1 MSFYILHD
9 FYYLVL
15 FLSAVFVVL
24 NIQKSKKAFFSL
36 SLLIVVTACSEII
49 AKVFSYVTEISN
61 SAVYHIFT
69 PVEYIIF
76 TCMYWQLLTG
86 RTWKTLLVISCIFLC
101 VAEVLNTI
109 FFQPLAASNT
119 NIMILE
125 SVFLVFFSL
134 ILFAEIKDYMPYENL
149 LAEGVFWLNSAV
161 LIYYAFNI
169 LVWGFHSVKIY
180 TLENP
185 PVIIYRIN
193 LLFSAL
199 LYLIYVYS
207 IRLSL
212 RTARN
217 YEKIT

>member
-1 MSFYILHD
+1 MSFHILHD

-15 FLSAVFVVL
+15 FLSAVFVVS

-36 SLLIVVTACSEII
+36 SLLIVVTACSEIV

-109 FFQPLAASNT
+109 FFQPLAVSNT

-185 PVIIYRIN
+185 PVLIYRIN
-193 LLFSAL
+193 LLFSAF

-212 RTARN
+212 RATRN
-217 YEKIT
+217 YEKIN